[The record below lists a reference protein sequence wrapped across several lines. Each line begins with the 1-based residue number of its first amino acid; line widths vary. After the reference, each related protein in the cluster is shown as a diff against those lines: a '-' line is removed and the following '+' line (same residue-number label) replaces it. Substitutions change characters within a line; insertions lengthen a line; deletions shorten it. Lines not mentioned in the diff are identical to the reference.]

1 MKQGT
6 FLNAYNDVIA
16 YDTYKFRHLWIS
28 QKQKSM
34 HLEKETFF
42 SNKRKIINYASRT
55 TLRQKLVL

>member
-28 QKQKSM
+28 QKQKNLCISRKKHFFQTKEKSLIM
-34 HLEKETFF
+34 HQGL
-42 SNKRKIINYASRT
+42 
-55 TLRQKLVL
+55 L